1 MSFDWPDSGDGERP
15 KISYNTTILKQTLR
29 AVLQYLEKF
38 KPKQMTL
45 VATGHS
51 ASVALTLATESS
63 ENWTKL
69 ILVATTWREPLP
81 TMTSWHPKHFGWL
94 RGLVALPIRGS
105 VLYHLN
111 TSRAILKFMLHRHV
125 WVQTKWLTNERL
137 LEQQKISRRN
147 GSRFASVAFVTGGL
161 DPEGDRSWWI
171 SQIKKLQCSV
181 HVVIAK
187 QAPPRS
193 KREMELLADHAQQI
207 SEINGR
213 LGLHQEFGVMLS
225 EQLISS

>member
-1 MSFDWPDSGDGERP
+1 MSFDWPDFGDSERP
-15 KISYNTTILKQTLR
+15 KISYNIKILKQTLR
-29 AVLQYLEKF
+29 AVLQYLVKF

-69 ILVATTWREPLP
+69 IRVATTWREPLP
-81 TMTSWHPKHFGWL
+81 TMTSWHPKYFGWL
-94 RGLVALPIRGS
+94 RGLVALPILGP
-105 VLYHLN
+105 VFYHLN
-111 TSRAILKFMLHRHV
+111 TSREILKFMLRRHV

-137 LEQQKISRRN
+137 LEQQKISRRL

-171 SQIKKLQCSV
+171 SQIKKNLNAACMWYSQNKPHQDQKGKWNCSQNTHNRYQKLMV
-181 HVVIAK
+181 GWGCTRNLV
-187 QAPPRS
+187 
-193 KREMELLADHAQQI
+193 
-207 SEINGR
+207 
-213 LGLHQEFGVMLS
+213 
-225 EQLISS
+225 